1 MKKLCCIFNTPSL
14 YRELIYKKIEETY
27 DCDWYFED
35 TDNKLKEFNTDQFNK
50 VQRLHTYN
58 IGPFYGVKGLVSLL
72 FKNDYEQY
80 LMMGHS
86 RNLST
91 FVFLLLKR
99 FFFTKKKAFLWT
111 HGFYGKESCFEKL
124 WKKILL
130 KSADGLLIY
139 GDYAC
144 GIMKNRYGFDS
155 KKLYPIHN
163 SLDYDAQLMI
173 RNGIKPSSIYKDH
186 FHNEN
191 KTLLFIGRLN
201 YIKQL
206 HMLINAV
213 ADLKSQGEYYNLVYI
228 GDGEARI
235 GLEKMAI
242 DRSVSDQVWFYGACY
257 DEEKN
262 AEFVYN
268 ADLCVSPGNIGLTA
282 IHVLM
287 FGCPAISHDDFA
299 HQMPE
304 FEAIKEGKT
313 GTFFQRDSQKS
324 LTESISKWFSQE
336 GYKRES
342 IRKDCYEEIDTNWN
356 TDYQMRIINKILND
370 K

>member
-1 MKKLCCIFNTPSL
+1 MKKLCCYFNTPSL
-14 YRELIYKKIEETY
+14 YRELIYKRIDETY

-35 TDNKLKEFNTDQFNK
+35 TDNKLKEFNTDQFHK
-50 VQRLHTYN
+50 VERLHTYRV
-58 IGPFYGVKGLVSLL
+58 GPFYGVKRLVSLL
-72 FKNDYEQY
+72 FRDEYQQY

-86 RNLST
+86 RNLSI

-99 FFFTKKKAFLWT
+99 FFFTKKKAYLWT
-111 HGFYGKESCFEKL
+111 HGFYGKEGCFEKI

-144 GIMKNRYGFDS
+144 GIMKNKYGFDE
-155 KKLYPIHN
+155 KNLYPIHN

-173 RNGIKPSSIYKDH
+173 RNTMKPSSIYKSH

-191 KTLLFIGRLN
+191 KTLLFIGRLTFVKKLN
-201 YIKQL
+201 
-206 HMLINAV
+206 MLISAV
-213 ADLKSQGEYYNLVYI
+213 ADLKAQGECYNLVFV
-228 GDGEARI
+228 GDGEART

-242 DRSVSDQVWFYGACY
+242 DRNVSEQVWFYGACY

-262 AEFVYN
+262 ADLVYN

-282 IHVLM
+282 IHVMM

-304 FEAIKEGKT
+304 FEAIKPGRT
-313 GTFFQRDSQKS
+313 GSFFEMDNQEA
-324 LTESISKWFSQE
+324 LNEEISKWFKK
-336 GYKRES
+336 GDYNREL
-342 IRKDCYEEIDTNWN
+342 IRKDCFGEIDKNWN
-356 TDYQMRIINKILND
+356 PSFQMDIIKKII
-370 K
+370 